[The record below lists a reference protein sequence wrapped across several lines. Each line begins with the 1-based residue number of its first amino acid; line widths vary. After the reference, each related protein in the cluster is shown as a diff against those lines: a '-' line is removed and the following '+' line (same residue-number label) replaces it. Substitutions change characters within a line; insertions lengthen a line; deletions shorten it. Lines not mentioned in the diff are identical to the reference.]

1 MLRVLLLLLILTNL
15 LYFVWAQG
23 LLGTLDE
30 GREPQRLNKQ
40 IVPEKLRATVIDPAP
55 AATSAESCRLVK
67 GLAPNDLQRLVAL
80 AEEKLPGLRFAVR
93 NRETPSNLYW
103 VYVPPQLNRLAAE
116 KKQLELK
123 NRGVSN
129 LSVILEEGADK
140 FAISLGFFDN
150 EQLAGDYLQELQK
163 RGVRSARIQM
173 RENLLDKTQLEVR
186 GAAETLA
193 KQLPELINGQVA
205 VSTVSIGDCVTGR

>member
-1 MLRVLLLLLILTNL
+1 
-15 LYFVWAQG
+15 
-23 LLGTLDE
+23 
-30 GREPQRLNKQ
+30 PQRLNKQ
-40 IVPEKLRATVIDPAP
+40 IVPEKLQATVIDPSPVAP
-55 AATSAESCRLVK
+55 PAESCRLVK

-80 AEEKLPGLRFAVR
+80 AEEKLPGLRFAVK

-103 VYVPPQLNRLAAE
+103 VYVPPQPSRLAAE

-140 FAISLGFFDN
+140 FAISLGFFDS
-150 EQLAGDYLQELQK
+150 EQLAGDYLQELVK
-163 RGVRSARIQM
+163 RGVRSARMQM

-186 GAAETLA
+186 GPVEMLA
-193 KQLPELINGQVA
+193 KQLPEMINGQVA
-205 VSTVSIGDCVTGR
+205 VSVGDCAVVR